1 MLGFLNNKNGRFFI
15 SIIIFPKIN
24 TWRQKKLTNEKT
36 VKIGD
41 RVELL
46 EMIDTMTKLQ
56 KGSKGTVTKIEED
69 QDLIW
74 VDWDNGEKLAL
85 LADVDKFKIIRK

>member
-1 MLGFLNNKNGRFFI
+1 MI
-15 SIIIFPKIN
+15 QN
-24 TWRQKKLTNEKT
+24 TD

-41 RVELL
+41 RIELL
-46 EMIDTMTKLQ
+46 EMIDTMTKLH
-56 KGSKGTVTKIEED
+56 KGAKGTVTKIEED

-85 LADVDKFKIIRK
+85 LADVDKFKVIKK

>member
-1 MLGFLNNKNGRFFI
+1 MAV
-15 SIIIFPKIN
+15 
-24 TWRQKKLTNEKT
+24 KLKVGN
-36 VKIGD
+36 

-46 EMIDTMTKLQ
+46 ETTDTMTKLE

-74 VDWDNGEKLAL
+74 VNWDNGEKLAIL
-85 LADVDKFKIIRK
+85 IGIDRFKIVNK

>member
-1 MLGFLNNKNGRFFI
+1 
-15 SIIIFPKIN
+15 
-24 TWRQKKLTNEKT
+24 
-36 VKIGD
+36 
-41 RVELL
+41 
-46 EMIDTMTKLQ
+46 MTKLE

-85 LADVDKFKIIRK
+85 LDGIDKFEVARK

>member
-1 MLGFLNNKNGRFFI
+1 MINN
-15 SIIIFPKIN
+15 SI
-24 TWRQKKLTNEKT
+24 
-36 VKIGD
+36 VKVGD

-46 EMIDTMTKLQ
+46 EMLDTMTKLQ
-56 KGSKGTVTKIEED
+56 KGSKGIVIKIEED

-74 VDWDNGEKLAL
+74 VNWDNGEKLAL

>member
-1 MLGFLNNKNGRFFI
+1 MKQ
-15 SIIIFPKIN
+15 N
-24 TWRQKKLTNEKT
+24 TD

-41 RVELL
+41 RIELL

-56 KGSKGTVTKIEED
+56 KGSKGTVTKIEQD

-74 VDWDNGEKLAL
+74 VNWDNGEKLAL
-85 LADVDKFKIIRK
+85 LTDVDKFKIIKK